1 EQLTQLFPVECVKQ
15 AATQEELIPIPTK
28 IRELYALCNRPT
40 PLQRAFRLEKAIGVD
55 SDRIKIFFKCEFFSP
70 TGSHKTNT
78 AIAQSFYGKQE
89 GITGFT
95 TETGAGQWGSA
106 LSMANAMM
114 GLKTQVF
121 QVRAS
126 YVEKPGRRVLM
137 QNFGAELHP
146 SPSNFTQTGKR
157 FYSQNSNHPGSLG
170 IAIAEAVETAMTNPG
185 FKYSLGSVLDFV
197 LLHQTVIGLE
207 TQIQMSKISESPSVI
222 MGSIGGGSNF
232 AGLSFPFFKEKLTGE
247 RDELEFI
254 GVEPCACPSLTK
266 GRYTWDYGDSAK
278 LAPIIKMYSLGSN
291 FIPPAVHAGGLR
303 YHGAAPL
310 VSMLK
315 HHNLM
320 KSVMVHQIK
329 TIEAGI
335 LMAKTEGILP
345 AVETNHVI
353 AAAID
358 RALEA
363 QENKEKC
370 TILFNFSGH
379 GYFDTH
385 AYQVY
390 HDGQMVDYEF
400 PDHEIKQAMVD
411 FPKID
416 ESKFL

>member
-1 EQLTQLFPVECVKQ
+1 
-15 AATQEELIPIPTK
+15 
-28 IRELYALCNRPT
+28 
-40 PLQRAFRLEKAIGVD
+40 
-55 SDRIKIFFKCEFFSP
+55 
-70 TGSHKTNT
+70 
-78 AIAQSFYGKQE
+78 
-89 GITGFT
+89 
-95 TETGAGQWGSA
+95 
-106 LSMANAMM
+106 M
-114 GLKTQVF
+114 G
-121 QVRAS
+121 
-126 YVEKPGRRVLM
+126 
-137 QNFGAELHP
+137 
-146 SPSNFTQTGKR
+146 
-157 FYSQNSNHPGSLG
+157 
-170 IAIAEAVETAMTNPG
+170 
-185 FKYSLGSVLDFV
+185 
-197 LLHQTVIGLE
+197 
-207 TQIQMSKISESPSVI
+207 
-222 MGSIGGGSNF
+222 
-232 AGLSFPFFKEKLTGE
+232 
-247 RDELEFI
+247 
-254 GVEPCACPSLTK
+254 
-266 GRYTWDYGDSAK
+266 